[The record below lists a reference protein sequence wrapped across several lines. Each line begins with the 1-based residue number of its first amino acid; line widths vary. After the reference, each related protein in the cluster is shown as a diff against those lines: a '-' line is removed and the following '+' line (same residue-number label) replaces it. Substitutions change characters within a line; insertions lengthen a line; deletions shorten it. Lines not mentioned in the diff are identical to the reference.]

1 MNIKRY
7 SFIAFLVFLMMIL
20 QACGS
25 TESGGDGGSEEPDEV
40 NADEQTENQ
49 PEETE
54 GGDASA
60 DGYPERQI
68 EVAIGFGAGGGSDN
82 FARAVAKELSDILG
96 VNINVVNM
104 PGAAGINATDY
115 VARQPADGYT
125 IWSMTSNY
133 PINLASGKTPH
144 DLSKFTSIGRVQHD
158 TMTIQAK
165 SDRFEDIDDFI
176 AQAKESPGEITVG
189 GTGSAGFDEL
199 VVTQF
204 AKASEIELNY
214 ISFEGAGE
222 MTAALLGGHIDAIAE
237 EPGPSIAHL
246 EEGTVKMLIAF
257 ADNKLEG
264 FEDVPLSTELG
275 IEVTDGQ
282 NRGFMV
288 HSDTPP
294 EIIAILEEALE
305 EAKDRP
311 DYKEYE
317 KASYL
322 HLREGWLNSAD
333 FDQYLEELVDTY
345 GTVLE
350 GM

>member
-1 MNIKRY
+1 
-7 SFIAFLVFLMMIL
+7 MIL

-25 TESGGDGGSEEPDEV
+25 STESNTSSSKSEDTK
-40 NADEQTENQ
+40 TEEAKGN
-49 PEETE
+49 
-54 GGDASA
+54 DAAS
-60 DGYPERQI
+60 DYPERQI
-68 EVAIGFGAGGGSDN
+68 EIVLGFGAGGGSDN
-82 FARAVAKELSDILG
+82 FARAIAKELTDILG

-104 PGAAGINATDY
+104 PGAAGIHAADH

-144 DLSKFTSIGRVQHD
+144 DLSTYTSIGRVQHD
-158 TMTIQAK
+158 TMTIQVL
-165 SDRFEDIDDFI
+165 SDKFSDIDDFI
-176 AQAKESPGEITVG
+176 AQAKEKPGEIRIG

-199 VVTQF
+199 VVSQF
-204 AKASEIELNY
+204 EEATGIELNY

-222 MTAALLGGHIDAIAE
+222 MTAALLGGHIEAIAE
-237 EPGPSIAHL
+237 ELGPSIAHL
-246 EEGTVKMLIAF
+246 QEGSVKMLIAF
-257 ADNKLEG
+257 AENKLEG

-275 IEVTDGQ
+275 IDVTDGQ

-294 EIIAILEEALE
+294 EIIAILEKALE

-317 KASYL
+317 KSSFL
-322 HLREGWLNSAD
+322 HLRDGWLNSSD
-333 FDQYLEELVDTY
+333 FDSQLATLVDKY
-345 GTVLE
+345 GTILE
-350 GM
+350 NLK

>member
-1 MNIKRY
+1 MGMKFRKY
-7 SFIAFLVFLMMIL
+7 VFAAFLVLTMVFM

-25 TESGGDGGSEEPDEV
+25 SGGSSEKTEAEAGNDTEESNDEK
-40 NADEQTENQ
+40 Q
-49 PEETE
+49 ETI
-54 GGDASA
+54 AA

-68 EVAIGFGAGGGSDN
+68 EIVLGFGAGGGSDN
-82 FARAVAKELSDILG
+82 FARAIGKELADILG

-144 DLSKFTSIGRVQHD
+144 DLSKFTAIGRVQHD
-158 TMTIQAK
+158 TMTIQVK
-165 SDRFEDIDDFI
+165 SDKFKDIDDFI
-176 AQAKESPGEITVG
+176 AQAKERPGEITIG

-204 AKASEIELNY
+204 AEAAGIELNY
-214 ISFEGAGE
+214 ISFEGSGE
-222 MTAALLGGHIDAIAE
+222 MTASLLGGHIDAMAE

-246 EEGTVKMLIAF
+246 EEGSVKMLIAF
-257 ADNKLEG
+257 SDNKLEG
-264 FEDVPLSTELG
+264 FEDVPLSTEMG
-275 IEVTDGQ
+275 IDVTDGQ

-288 HSDTPP
+288 HADTPP
-294 EIIAILEEALE
+294 EIVAVLEKALE
-305 EAKDRP
+305 EAKDRA

-317 KASYL
+317 KANYL
-322 HLREGWLNSAD
+322 HLRNGWLNSD
-333 FDQYLEELVDTY
+333 EFQSELENLVNTY
-345 GTVLE
+345 SSILE
-350 GM
+350 TLQ